1 MVYNYCFNSVAP
13 PSIDRDSANTVLI
26 TFLETLAY
34 LIDEQ
39 EQIGIYSD
47 FELREYILCD
57 GYSISDAVEVLSNIN
72 PDLSQLFYELDEK
85 VPFYYYIDED
95 EFDKICES
103 TYSFKDFHVVS
114 GHDTSFLGLV
124 DLLDFGLISI
134 ASNEY
139 FRTNTLSINSL
150 KKDGVWSEHNIYNIF
165 NTESATEFVHRYDED
180 NACFKG
186 IQKTPDFEGWFA
198 PLDVENKKHIK
209 DKANFL
215 YAERYIGGKPT
226 STKIK
231 GTDYNIRELKFGSGH
246 DTFGKIRVFYTFL
259 SNRELVLLLGFIKHN
274 NDYRAETRLAEQL
287 IDQLETQIA
296 DDNSASSA

>member
-13 PSIDRDSANTVLI
+13 PSTDRESANTVLI

-47 FELREYILCD
+47 LELREYMLCD
-57 GYSISDAVEVLSNIN
+57 GYSISEAVEVLSDIN

-95 EFDKICES
+95 EFDKICDS
-103 TYSFKDFHVVS
+103 IYFFKDFYVVS
-114 GHDTSFLGLV
+114 GDDTSFLGLV

-139 FRTNTLSINSL
+139 FRTNTLTINSL
-150 KKDGVWSEHNIYNIF
+150 KKDGAWGEHNIYNIF
-165 NTESATEFVHRYDED
+165 NTESATKFVHRYDKD
-180 NACFKG
+180 NICFNG
-186 IQKTPDFEGWFA
+186 IQKTPNFEGWFN
-198 PLDVENKKHIK
+198 PLDGENKKHIK

-215 YAERYIGGKPT
+215 YAERFIDGKST

-259 SNRELVLLLGFIKHN
+259 SNRELVLLLGFIKHA
-274 NDYRAETRLAEQL
+274 NDYRTEIRVAEQL
-287 IDQLETQIA
+287 IDQLEKKIA
-296 DDNSASSA
+296 DDNSAPSA